1 LSQGHSASGGARILG
16 ANLNRLVGDQCR
28 KGRSCLARLQRLELS
43 LGVCLPVLL
52 LFALMVDYW
61 RTIVARQFIRESQ
74 NGLVLIICFALLFP
88 TLLLQHLRDL
98 GDLITSSYNLRECKH
113 IIGR

>member
-16 ANLNRLVGDQCR
+16 ASLNRLVGDQRC
-28 KGRSCLARLQRLELS
+28 KGRSCLTRLQRLELS

-52 LFALMVDYW
+52 LFALMVDYR

-113 IIGR
+113 VIGS